1 MCKTTIHTNLLGLYL
16 PLILGVLYMSGCAI
30 NLPTPR
36 HPQASLIKPSRLLAA
51 NFTKEDQQSFPVN
64 VPNSVSSA
72 AAVEKQA
79 TEQAPVEPLQT
90 RSELEQWSLEHNSE
104 IQRLGLVFEAATAK
118 TRYVDSLPDPKIGA
132 NFFGRPIET
141 ATGSQRG
148 SISLSQMIPWVE
160 TLDAKQQVATL
171 QALAAKADY
180 RSARLQ
186 ILSQVRVGWFRLY
199 LIEQQFVVTKN
210 NQQTL
215 QSLIDVAN
223 SLIAADRG
231 SSRDVLLG
239 TLELTKLE
247 ERLTRLKQQRTSQ
260 IASLN
265 RLMNRSLD
273 AKIVSPEKITLSIP
287 GQSQADLVKIALQS
301 QPEIQAARLRSQARK
316 WGVTVAQLSR
326 RPDVTVMASY
336 FVTDDNRAPN
346 PSLKVGE
353 DPWFFGLQVSIPIWD
368 KRYNALEAEAKHVY
382 DASTLSIETLT
393 DRTATMIVQLLAEIG
408 RADET
413 AILYKD
419 TIIPQAQQT
428 LATDQSAYANGEV
441 EFDRLIRDFRSLLTL
456 QLGYH
461 QAITDRAIAV
471 AELQRVV
478 GESTPLLD

>member
-1 MCKTTIHTNLLGLYL
+1 MRKTIVPTLRLGLYL
-16 PLILGVLYMSGCAI
+16 PLMLGVLYMPGCAI

-36 HPQASLIKPSRLLAA
+36 HPQASLIKPSRSLDVNSAKA
-51 NFTKEDQQSFPVN
+51 SQQTSSVN
-64 VPNSVSSA
+64 ETNSARSA
-72 AAVEKQA
+72 AEIEKQTTA
-79 TEQAPVEPLQT
+79 QTPVETLQT
-90 RSELEQWSLEHNSE
+90 RNELEQRSLEYNSE
-104 IQRLGLVFEAATAK
+104 IRRLGLVFEAATAK

-160 TLDAKQQVATL
+160 TLDAKQQLATL

-199 LIEQQFVVTKN
+199 LIEQQFSVTKN

-223 SLIAADRG
+223 SLIAAERG

-273 AKIVSPEKITLSIP
+273 AKIVSPEKIDVSIP
-287 GQSQADLVKIALQS
+287 AQSQADLVKIALQS
-301 QPEIQAARLRSQARK
+301 QPEIQAARLRHQARK

-336 FVTDDNRAPN
+336 FLTDDNRAPN

-353 DPWFFGLQVSIPIWD
+353 DPWFFGLQVSVPIWD
-368 KRYNALEAEAKHVY
+368 KKYDALEEEAKYVY

-393 DRTATMIVQLLAEIG
+393 DRTTAVIVQLLAEIG

-428 LATDQSAYANGEV
+428 LETDQGAYANGEV
-441 EFDRLIRDFRSLLTL
+441 EFDRLTRDFRSLLTL

-461 QAITDRAIAV
+461 QAVADRAIAV

-478 GESTPLLD
+478 GETTSLLD

>member
-16 PLILGVLYMSGCAI
+16 SLILGVLYMSGCAI

-51 NFTKEDQQSFPVN
+51 NSTKEDQHSFPVN
-64 VPNSVSSA
+64 VPNSVSST
-72 AAVEKQA
+72 AAVEKQT

-104 IQRLGLVFEAATAK
+104 IQRLGLAFEAATAK

-199 LIEQQFVVTKN
+199 LLEQQFAVTKN

-223 SLIAADRG
+223 SLI
-231 SSRDVLLG
+231 
-239 TLELTKLE
+239 
-247 ERLTRLKQQRTSQ
+247 
-260 IASLN
+260 
-265 RLMNRSLD
+265 
-273 AKIVSPEKITLSIP
+273 
-287 GQSQADLVKIALQS
+287 
-301 QPEIQAARLRSQARK
+301 
-316 WGVTVAQLSR
+316 
-326 RPDVTVMASY
+326 
-336 FVTDDNRAPN
+336 
-346 PSLKVGE
+346 
-353 DPWFFGLQVSIPIWD
+353 
-368 KRYNALEAEAKHVY
+368 
-382 DASTLSIETLT
+382 
-393 DRTATMIVQLLAEIG
+393 
-408 RADET
+408 
-413 AILYKD
+413 
-419 TIIPQAQQT
+419 
-428 LATDQSAYANGEV
+428 
-441 EFDRLIRDFRSLLTL
+441 
-456 QLGYH
+456 
-461 QAITDRAIAV
+461 
-471 AELQRVV
+471 VV
-478 GESTPLLD
+478 GHP